1 MAKTLRTSGDY
12 TIKAGDGFNS
22 GSGTNT
28 ISLDSLNV
36 SVTGNLTVG
45 GTSTTVNTTNTTIED
60 NIIELNTGATANTN
74 SAGIIIERGST
85 GDNAA
90 IIFKED
96 TDTFVLGTT
105 TATAADKSSSIS
117 ITAGAVEV
125 GAFTASSLTV
135 TGASSLDGV
144 QITDNTIKS
153 SASNA
158 DLELDGSGSGVVKLL
173 DNAEVVGTLTTA
185 NITNTNNITTTQ
197 LDADGVR
204 LKDNTIT
211 TSASNADLEINASG
225 SGTVIL
231 ENLKVGS
238 GATVTTIL
246 DEDNMSSNSAT
257 ALATQQSI
265 KAYVDA
271 EVTAQDL
278 DFATDDSTALSIDLD
293 SETLQISG
301 GANIT
306 TSGSGN
312 TVTIALDTALSN
324 LTSVQ
329 VDGITLADNKISANA
344 SNSALQLASSGTG
357 DVEIDA
363 GGDLI
368 VDVDNADVILKDDG
382 TEFGRLSRVTADFVV
397 KASAQD
403 QDLLFKGNDGGAT
416 VTALTLDMSEGGDSI
431 FGGKLVTNGNR
442 ITHAQSG
449 TVSFLDFTK
458 TLFSEINHTVLSSV
472 KSIDFFLDANGGDS
486 GQAFR
491 IFNNTDPD
499 GSVTEANHI
508 FKVDE
513 GGDTT
518 IKGDLTATD
527 ITANSLTT
535 NVISSNGSNANISIQ
550 PSGTGSVE
558 VAALDIKGTS
568 ISSAD
573 SSNVNIN
580 EDVTVTGVLTASG
593 TIHGVQNLTGSG
605 STEVINLTDT
615 VTLLTTTGAQNF
627 SLANGTEGQIKII
640 SMKVDGGDA
649 TVTPATFVNGTS
661 ITFDSVN
668 DTMTLLYQSTGWIVL
683 AQQNTTVNA

>member
-60 NIIELNTGATANTN
+60 NILELNTGTTANTN

-117 ITAGAVEV
+117 ITAGTVEV

-144 QITDNTIKS
+144 QITDNTI
-153 SASNA
+153 
-158 DLELDGSGSGVVKLL
+158 
-173 DNAEVVGTLTTA
+173 
-185 NITNTNNITTTQ
+185 
-197 LDADGVR
+197 
-204 LKDNTIT
+204 T

-225 SGTVIL
+225 SGTIIL

-278 DFATDDSTALSIDLD
+278 DFATDDSTALHIDLD

-403 QDLLFKGNDGGAT
+403 QDLLFKGNDGGST

-449 TVSFLDFTK
+449 TVSFMDFTV
-458 TLFSEINHTVLSSV
+458 TQFGQDNNTVLSSV
-472 KSIDFFLDANGGDS
+472 KSINMFLDSNGGDT

-491 IFNNTDPD
+491 IYNNTNPD
-499 GSVTEANHI
+499 SSPTETTFI

-513 GGDTT
+513 SGDTT
-518 IKGDLTATD
+518 IKGNLTATD

-558 VAALDIKGTS
+558 IGALDIKGTS

-573 SSNVNIN
+573 STLVNIN
-580 EDVTVTGVLTASG
+580 ESVNVTGTLTSRG
-593 TIHGVQNLTGSG
+593 NVFGVQRLTGSG
-605 STEVINLTDT
+605 STEVVNLTDT
-615 VTLLTTTGAQNF
+615 VTLLITTGSSQQF
-627 SLANGTEGQIKII
+627 SLADGVEGQIKII
-640 SMKVDGGDA
+640 SMVTDGG
-649 TVTPATFVNGTS
+649 TGVVTPANFVNGTN
-661 ITFDSVN
+661 ITFDDVE
-668 DTMTLLYQSTGWIVL
+668 DTITLLYQSTGWVVL
-683 AQQNTTVNA
+683 ARQNSLVS

>member
-60 NIIELNTGATANTN
+60 NILELNTGTTANTN

-144 QITDNTIKS
+144 QITDNTI
-153 SASNA
+153 
-158 DLELDGSGSGVVKLL
+158 
-173 DNAEVVGTLTTA
+173 
-185 NITNTNNITTTQ
+185 
-197 LDADGVR
+197 
-204 LKDNTIT
+204 T

-225 SGTVIL
+225 SGTIIL

-357 DVEIDA
+357 DVEIDS

-403 QDLLFKGNDGGAT
+403 QDLLFKGNDGGST

-449 TVSFLDFTK
+449 TVSFMDFTV
-458 TLFSEINHTVLSSV
+458 TQFGQDNNTVLSSV
-472 KSIDFFLDANGGDS
+472 KSINMFLDSNGGDT

-491 IFNNTDPD
+491 IYNNTNPD
-499 GSVTEANHI
+499 SSPTETTFI

-513 GGDTT
+513 SGDTT
-518 IKGDLTATD
+518 IKGNLTATD
-527 ITANSLTT
+527 ITANS
-535 NVISSNGSNANISIQ
+535 
-550 PSGTGSVE
+550 
-558 VAALDIKGTS
+558 
-568 ISSAD
+568 
-573 SSNVNIN
+573 
-580 EDVTVTGVLTASG
+580 
-593 TIHGVQNLTGSG
+593 
-605 STEVINLTDT
+605 
-615 VTLLTTTGAQNF
+615 
-627 SLANGTEGQIKII
+627 
-640 SMKVDGGDA
+640 
-649 TVTPATFVNGTS
+649 
-661 ITFDSVN
+661 
-668 DTMTLLYQSTGWIVL
+668 
-683 AQQNTTVNA
+683 

>member
-60 NIIELNTGATANTN
+60 NILELNTGTTANTN

-117 ITAGAVEV
+117 ITAGTVEV

-144 QITDNTIKS
+144 QITDNTI
-153 SASNA
+153 
-158 DLELDGSGSGVVKLL
+158 
-173 DNAEVVGTLTTA
+173 
-185 NITNTNNITTTQ
+185 
-197 LDADGVR
+197 
-204 LKDNTIT
+204 T

-225 SGTVIL
+225 SGTIIL

-449 TVSFLDFTK
+449 TVSFMDFTV
-458 TLFSEINHTVLSSV
+458 TQFGQDNNTVLSSV
-472 KSIDFFLDANGGDS
+472 KSINMFLDSNGGDT

-491 IFNNTDPD
+491 IYNNTNPD
-499 GSVTEANHI
+499 SSPTENTFI

-513 GGDTT
+513 SGDTT
-518 IKGDLTATD
+518 IKGNLTATD

-550 PSGTGSVE
+550 ASGTGSVE
-558 VAALDIKGTS
+558 IGALDIKGTS

-573 SSNVNIN
+573 STLVNIN
-580 EDVTVTGVLTASG
+580 ESVNVTGTLTSRG
-593 TIHGVQNLTGSG
+593 NVFGVQRLTGSG
-605 STEVINLTDT
+605 STEVVNLTDT
-615 VTLLTTTGAQNF
+615 VTLLITTGSGQAF
-627 SLANGTEGQIKII
+627 SLANGVEGQIKIL
-640 SMKVDGGDA
+640 SMVTDGGSG
-649 TVTPATFVNGTS
+649 TVTPASFVNGTS
-661 ITFDSVN
+661 ITFDDVE
-668 DTMTLLYQSTGWIVL
+668 DTITLLYQSTGWGVL
-683 AQQNTTVNA
+683 ARQNAVVNA

>member
-60 NIIELNTGATANTN
+60 NILELNTGTTANTN

-117 ITAGAVEV
+117 ITAGTVEV

-144 QITDNTIKS
+144 QITDNTI
-153 SASNA
+153 
-158 DLELDGSGSGVVKLL
+158 
-173 DNAEVVGTLTTA
+173 
-185 NITNTNNITTTQ
+185 
-197 LDADGVR
+197 
-204 LKDNTIT
+204 T

-225 SGTVIL
+225 SGTIVL

-246 DEDNMSSNSAT
+246 DEDNMSSDSAT

-403 QDLLFKGNDGGAT
+403 QDLLFKGNDGGST

-449 TVSFLDFTK
+449 TVSFMDFTV
-458 TLFSEINHTVLSSV
+458 TQFGQDNNTVLSSV
-472 KSIDFFLDANGGDS
+472 KSINMFLDSNGGDT

-491 IFNNTDPD
+491 IYNNTNPD
-499 GSVTEANHI
+499 SSPTETTFI

-513 GGDTT
+513 SGDTT
-518 IKGDLTATD
+518 IKGNLTATD

-550 PSGTGSVE
+550 ASGTGSVE
-558 VAALDIKGTS
+558 IGALDIKGTS

-573 SSNVNIN
+573 STLVNIN
-580 EDVTVTGVLTASG
+580 ESVNVTGTLTSRG
-593 TIHGVQNLTGSG
+593 NVFGVQRLTGSG
-605 STEVINLTDT
+605 STEVVNLTDT
-615 VTLLTTTGAQNF
+615 VTLLITTGSSQAF
-627 SLANGTEGQIKII
+627 SLANGVEGQIKII
-640 SMKVDGGDA
+640 SMVTDGGSG
-649 TVTPATFVNGTS
+649 TVTPASFVNGTS
-661 ITFDSVN
+661 ITFDDVE
-668 DTMTLLYQSTGWIVL
+668 DTITLLYQSTGWVVL
-683 AQQNTTVNA
+683 ARQNAVVNA

>member
-60 NIIELNTGATANTN
+60 NILELNTGATANTN

-117 ITAGAVEV
+117 ITAGTVEV

-144 QITDNTIKS
+144 QITDNTI
-153 SASNA
+153 
-158 DLELDGSGSGVVKLL
+158 
-173 DNAEVVGTLTTA
+173 
-185 NITNTNNITTTQ
+185 
-197 LDADGVR
+197 
-204 LKDNTIT
+204 T

-225 SGTVIL
+225 SGTIIL

-357 DVEIDA
+357 DVEIDS

-368 VDVDNADVILKDDG
+368 VDVDNADVILKDAG

-403 QDLLFKGNDGGAT
+403 QDLVLKGNDGGAT

-449 TVSFLDFTK
+449 TVSFMDFTV
-458 TLFSEINHTVLSSV
+458 TQFGQDNNTVLSSV
-472 KSIDFFLDANGGDS
+472 KSINMFLDSNGGDT

-491 IFNNTDPD
+491 IYNNTNPD
-499 GSVTEANHI
+499 SSPTENTFI

-513 GGDTT
+513 SGDTT
-518 IKGDLTATD
+518 IKGNLTATD

-550 PSGTGSVE
+550 ASGTGSVE
-558 VAALDIKGTS
+558 IGALDIKGTS

-573 SSNVNIN
+573 STLVNIN
-580 EDVTVTGVLTASG
+580 ESVNVTGTLTSRG
-593 TIHGVQNLTGSG
+593 NVFGVQRLTGSG
-605 STEVINLTDT
+605 STEVVNLTDT
-615 VTLLTTTGAQNF
+615 VTLLITTGSGQAF
-627 SLANGTEGQIKII
+627 SLANGVEGQIKIL
-640 SMKVDGGDA
+640 SMVTDGGSG
-649 TVTPATFVNGTS
+649 TVTPASFVNGTS
-661 ITFDSVN
+661 ITFDDVE
-668 DTMTLLYQSTGWIVL
+668 DTITLLYQSTGWVVL
-683 AQQNTTVNA
+683 ARQNAVVNA

>member
-60 NIIELNTGATANTN
+60 NILELNTGTTANTN

-117 ITAGAVEV
+117 ITAGTVEV

-144 QITDNTIKS
+144 QITDNTI
-153 SASNA
+153 
-158 DLELDGSGSGVVKLL
+158 
-173 DNAEVVGTLTTA
+173 
-185 NITNTNNITTTQ
+185 
-197 LDADGVR
+197 
-204 LKDNTIT
+204 T

-225 SGTVIL
+225 SGTIIL

-246 DEDNMSSNSAT
+246 DEDNMSSDSAT

-449 TVSFLDFTK
+449 TVSFMDFTV
-458 TLFSEINHTVLSSV
+458 TQFGQDNNTVLSSV
-472 KSIDFFLDANGGDS
+472 KSINMFLDSNGGDT

-491 IFNNTDPD
+491 IYNNTNPD
-499 GSVTEANHI
+499 SSPTETTFI

-513 GGDTT
+513 SGDTT
-518 IKGDLTATD
+518 IKGNLTATD

-550 PSGTGSVE
+550 ASGTGSVE
-558 VAALDIKGTS
+558 IGALDIKGTS

-573 SSNVNIN
+573 STLVNIN
-580 EDVTVTGVLTASG
+580 ESVNVTGTLTSRG
-593 TIHGVQNLTGSG
+593 NVFGVQRLTGSG
-605 STEVINLTDT
+605 STEVVNLTDT
-615 VTLLTTTGAQNF
+615 VTLLITTGSSQAF
-627 SLANGTEGQIKII
+627 SLANGVEGQIKIL
-640 SMKVDGGDA
+640 SMVTDGGSG
-649 TVTPATFVNGTS
+649 TVTPASFVNGTS
-661 ITFDSVN
+661 ITFDDVE
-668 DTMTLLYQSTGWIVL
+668 DTITLLYQSTGWVVL
-683 AQQNTTVNA
+683 ARQNAVVNA

>member
-60 NIIELNTGATANTN
+60 NILELNTGTTANTN

-117 ITAGAVEV
+117 ITAGTVEV

-144 QITDNTIKS
+144 QITDNTI
-153 SASNA
+153 
-158 DLELDGSGSGVVKLL
+158 
-173 DNAEVVGTLTTA
+173 
-185 NITNTNNITTTQ
+185 
-197 LDADGVR
+197 
-204 LKDNTIT
+204 T

-225 SGTVIL
+225 SGTIIL

-403 QDLLFKGNDGGAT
+403 QDLLFKGNDGGST

-449 TVSFLDFTK
+449 TVSFMDFTV
-458 TLFSEINHTVLSSV
+458 TQFGQDNNTVLSSV
-472 KSIDFFLDANGGDS
+472 KSINMFLDSNGGDT

-491 IFNNTDPD
+491 IYNNTNPD
-499 GSVTEANHI
+499 SSPTETTFI

-513 GGDTT
+513 SGDTT
-518 IKGDLTATD
+518 IKGNLTATD

-550 PSGTGSVE
+550 ASGTGSVE
-558 VAALDIKGTS
+558 IGALDIKGTS

-573 SSNVNIN
+573 STLVNIN
-580 EDVTVTGVLTASG
+580 ESVNVTGTLTSRG
-593 TIHGVQNLTGSG
+593 NVFGVQRLTGSG
-605 STEVINLTDT
+605 STEVVNLTDT
-615 VTLLTTTGAQNF
+615 VTLLITTGSGQAF
-627 SLANGTEGQIKII
+627 SLANGVEGQIKIL
-640 SMKVDGGDA
+640 SMVTDGGSG
-649 TVTPATFVNGTS
+649 TVTPASFVNGTS
-661 ITFDSVN
+661 ITFDDVE
-668 DTMTLLYQSTGWIVL
+668 DTITLLYQSTGWVVI
-683 AQQNTTVNA
+683 ARQNSLVS